1 MATPFTPVFLQE
13 SVGAFSG
20 YTLED
25 AKGGGAPKKDAKPKP
40 APAEKPKKEEA
51 PKPAKEAP
59 KPAPAAPAKPA
70 PAKGAPC
77 DQIHCHSA

>member
-1 MATPFTPVFLQE
+1 MATQVTLGFLQDAV
-13 SVGAFSG
+13 SAFSE

-40 APAEKPKKEEA
+40 APAEKPKKEEQ
-51 PKPAKEAP
+51 PKPAKEEP

-77 DQIHCHSA
+77 GWNITIQS